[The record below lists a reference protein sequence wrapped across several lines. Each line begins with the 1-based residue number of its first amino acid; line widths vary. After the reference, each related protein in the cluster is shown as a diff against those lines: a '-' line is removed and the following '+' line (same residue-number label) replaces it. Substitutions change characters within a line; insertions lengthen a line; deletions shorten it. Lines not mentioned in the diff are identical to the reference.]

1 MTFNALSNRVAP
13 EEIMQR
19 QEKNTDKAESDH
31 NTLDS
36 KDIKNRN
43 EDFQTVS
50 LNGGSITQRTID

>member
-19 QEKNTDKAESDH
+19 QEKNTDQAESDH